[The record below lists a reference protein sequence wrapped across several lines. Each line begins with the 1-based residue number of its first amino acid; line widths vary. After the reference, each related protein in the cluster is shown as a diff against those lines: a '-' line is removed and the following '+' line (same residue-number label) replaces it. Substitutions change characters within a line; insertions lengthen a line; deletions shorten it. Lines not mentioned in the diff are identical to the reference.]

1 MNLAVNE
8 TGRDNGGVSDGST
21 KNSAKNSARSSRLV
35 DILSQ
40 CGFNK
45 AGLVKL
51 DKSSLQELAVI
62 IEEAGSKAALT
73 LKMFNAVAE
82 TSPEQLQKLV
92 ATMQGYSGSLP
103 ILKNFLMHLG
113 TWDPF
118 LATRRAKIDVLPHRR
133 ARIDVLPQ
141 RSSTEIARGASGHV
155 LKGVTYCAY
164 DAQFPGTTTGFLSG
178 TRAITKILE
187 AFNSERIG
195 VAKRSVVTE
204 RRNSALKE
212 ALREINIEELTLND
226 LDANPHLAG
235 ELGRNLITR
244 NLEVYNELRSA
255 IELCRANLARFAYGD
270 ELLLA
275 KSQSLKV
282 ASDIGRTFFGWFES
296 HFKEN
301 QNAPVGIKIAYL
313 SLRDPD
319 IELSQEDERRYIQGL
334 LAYQRIHSFI
344 NKSSALGGFLK
355 DLESYECLK
364 ADDPLRFDSRMEQAR
379 RVLQERM
386 ARSDQELTISEFGV
400 LLDNAAMVEFR
411 REMNQRALAGYEAEL
426 SEALKKFEFVS
437 FEGGA
442 WRDDALGDAVP
453 MARLKQ
459 HLYGAKIGV
468 VRSSDTASD
477 KRALLDNS
485 DFRHIMRGQ
494 FLWRLIPDREKILTA
509 KPVPEFKEMVEGIIV
524 AYRKVKYLEQ
534 QLAKYQSEPNDSSA
548 SFNLEDVGDALKDW
562 KPVLP
567 IGRQYRP
574 FEVWGEGEDSFKPE
588 IRDLREVSARLRAV
602 GTSLFPSS
610 AVKPSQLGDKYRN
623 AKVSCDLY
631 AAAGLY
637 DPNMFDLWRGL
648 ERKVRGLKITSD
660 LEDKLNQATSLLIN
674 PIAKLLPWRAIA
686 YGQKTEDVVTRLLN
700 QSYFTDQHERLL
712 DSFLELRNQVDELSG
727 CLNTAELAQIGQRI
741 AALNLDRAV
750 IYEVAF
756 SPTQDGLERITLS
769 DKKFLDMVRDARA
782 KDPRAL
788 ETVLKAIE
796 EQTVSVAS
804 LAPDWIKRAKRLFSG
819 SETALLRS
827 KGFAPIDRPVYEI
840 AQGFGLDPVARV
852 SRELAGMVG

>member
-1 MNLAVNE
+1 MEGVVNLAVNE
-8 TGRDNGGVSDGST
+8 SERDKGGVSDGST
-21 KNSAKNSARSSRLV
+21 KNSAKSSAKSSRLV
-35 DILSQ
+35 DILSR
-40 CGFNK
+40 CGLSK

-51 DKSSLQELAVI
+51 DKSSIQQLAVI
-62 IEEAGSKAALT
+62 IEGAGSKAALT

-92 ATMQGYSGSLP
+92 ATMQGYAGSLP
-103 ILKNFLMHLG
+103 ILNTFLMQLG

-118 LATRRAKIDVLPHRR
+118 LATSRAKIDVLPHR
-133 ARIDVLPQ
+133 
-141 RSSTEIARGASGHV
+141 SFTEIARGASGHV

-164 DAQFPGTTTGFLSG
+164 DEQFPGTTTGFVSG
-178 TRAITKILE
+178 KQAITKILE

-204 RRNSALKE
+204 RRNSALKD
-212 ALREINIEELTLND
+212 ALSEINIEELTLND
-226 LDANPHLAG
+226 FDANPRLAR

-296 HFKEN
+296 HFEEN

-355 DLESYECLK
+355 DLESYERLK
-364 ADDPLRFDSRMEQAR
+364 ADDPLRFDPGIEQAR
-379 RVLQERM
+379 RVLQGRM
-386 ARSDQELTISEFGV
+386 ARSDQELTISEFGA

-468 VRSSDTASD
+468 VRSSDTVSD

-494 FLWRLIPDREKILTA
+494 FLWRLIPEREKLLTA
-509 KPVPEFKEMVEGIIV
+509 RPVAEFKEMVEGIIV

-534 QLAKYQSEPNDSSA
+534 QLAKYQIERNDSSA

-574 FEVWGEGEDSFKPE
+574 CEVWGEGEDSFKPE
-588 IRDLREVSARLRAV
+588 ISDLREVSVRLRAV

-610 AVKPSQLGDKYRN
+610 AAARPSKLGDKYRN
-623 AKVSCDLY
+623 ARVSCDLY

-637 DPNMFDLWRGL
+637 DPKMFDLWRGL

-660 LEDKLNQATSLLIN
+660 LEDKLNQATRLLIN

-712 DSFLELRNQVDELSG
+712 DSFLELRNLVDELSG
-727 CLNTAELAQIGQRI
+727 CFNTSELAQIDQRI
-741 AALNLDRAV
+741 ATLNLDRAV

-756 SPTQDGLERITLS
+756 SQTQDGLKQIALS

-804 LAPDWIKRAKRLFSG
+804 LAPDWNQRAKRLFSG
-819 SETALLRS
+819 SGTALLRS
-827 KGFAPIDRPVYEI
+827 KGFAPIDRRVYDI

-852 SRELAGMVG
+852 SRELANIVG